1 MNINKIKEDR
11 EKAERILDDIQNHL
25 DDNYAGDKFL
35 KDLDWLRFYIE
46 DLELEI
52 ECNKTLAEEEKPIIE
67 ITHNNEMN

>member
-11 EKAERILDDIQNHL
+11 KKAERILDDIQNHL

-52 ECNKTLAEEEKPIIE
+52 ECNTTLAEEEKPIIE